1 MISFWDK
8 FFLFCFNIFVGCLV
22 VIMYIF
28 MYMDNIF
35 KYLLVIF
42 FYWESC
48 LFEFLN
54 ELKRGVELGG

>member
-1 MISFWDK
+1 
-8 FFLFCFNIFVGCLV
+8 
-22 VIMYIF
+22 

-54 ELKRGVELGG
+54 ELKRGVELGVDMFIFFGELNDCIM